1 MDISKLAQEIFYSLG
16 SGYNECVYSNAF
28 QVLLRKYHIPY
39 EVEKIVPIV
48 FENHTIGNARL
59 DFVIKDTVVE
69 LKSVKNIQDGMR
81 IQIKNYLK
89 LTGLKKGI
97 LINFPIGGEFIE
109 YEIFH

>member
-1 MDISKLAQEIFYSLG
+1 MDISSLAQEIYNSLG

-39 EVEKIVPIV
+39 EVEKIVPII
-48 FENHTIGNARL
+48 FENHTIGYSRL
-59 DFVIKDTVVE
+59 DFVIRDTVVE
-69 LKSVKNIQDGMR
+69 LKSVKTIQEGMR

-89 LTGLKKGI
+89 LTGLKNGI
-97 LINFPIGGEFIE
+97 LINFPIGGERIE